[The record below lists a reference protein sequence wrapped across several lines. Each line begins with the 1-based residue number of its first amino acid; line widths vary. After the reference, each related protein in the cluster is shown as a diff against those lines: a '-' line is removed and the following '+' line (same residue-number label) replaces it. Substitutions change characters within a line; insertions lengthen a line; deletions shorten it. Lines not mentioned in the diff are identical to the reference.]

1 MDAGLFVRGLVLGL
15 SVAAAVGPMAILC
28 IRRTLAQGQFVGL
41 ATGVG
46 IATADGCYSLI
57 AAFGLTFVSDAL
69 IEQRLWLEVIGGAF
83 LCYLGL
89 RIACSRPAGTVPA
102 TLQVREIA
110 AAYGSGLALTM
121 TNPMTIVAF
130 AVMFAGL
137 GLAEAGSYGGSSL
150 LVLGVFLGSAG
161 WWLVLT
167 TVVRA
172 ARDRLTETA
181 LAWINLVAGVV
192 ILAFGIVAVG
202 SAIA

>member
-1 MDAGLFVRGLVLGL
+1 MDAALFVRGLVLGL

-28 IRRTLAQGQFVGL
+28 IRRTLAQGQLIGL

-69 IEQRLWLEVIGGAF
+69 IEQRRWLELIGGGF
-83 LCYLGL
+83 LCYLGV
-89 RIACSRPAGTVPA
+89 RIARSRPAGAAPA
-102 TLQVREIA
+102 TVQVREVA
-110 AAYGSGLALTM
+110 GAYGSALALTM

-130 AVMFAGL
+130 AAMFAGL
-137 GLAEAGSYGGSSL
+137 GLAEAGSYGSGSL

-172 ARDRLTETA
+172 ARTRLTETV
-181 LAWINLVAGVV
+181 LYRINVVAGAV
-192 ILAFGIVAVG
+192 ILVFGV
-202 SAIA
+202 SAIASTVV